1 MADAPSALVVGDA
14 GAVAAAAGARPRLAV
29 RLRAERARWKAHAL
43 RALQEGIVG
52 EIDALAQGCVDAAQK
67 LAADAADGDG
77 GAALKQRARALS
89 TAVYLD
95 SGAATALVQE
105 AMAHFKPVLQYVAL
119 GDVSA

>member
-1 MADAPSALVVGDA
+1 MLEKVNLHLETLRMPTANHDVEVHLARQAL
-14 GAVAAAAGARPRLAV
+14 
-29 RLRAERARWKAHAL
+29 
-43 RALQEGIVG
+43 
-52 EIDALAQGCVDAAQK
+52 
-67 LAADAADGDG
+67 
-77 GAALKQRARALS
+77 RALS